1 MATSLATLQ
10 ANQRED
16 EARLQRTKD
25 PKQQKTILDRIQ
37 KRAVLIANASAP
49 TSVVKPTEVVKPVN
63 PNDVN
68 NNGIPDNIEAAQLA
82 ADSAAALA
90 EKQMADM
97 LKLEE
102 LKAKEAELE
111 RAADAR
117 RIMEMEAAQ
126 ALRDRKSAFDIMY
139 TRFQGYGL
147 GSLANEIKNIYQG
160 TGVNRFGVAITEIPT
175 TSEGFYLALTETKSY
190 YERFGKVNEMRV
202 KSGYTALDEKTILGM
217 EDEYQKAFKD
227 YNMPAGFYDT
237 PEDFQN
243 LLANNLDMIDV
254 TDILQAGYAIAANT
268 DQYVKDQLKSRFNID
283 ESAIA
288 AYATDPV
295 KGQQVINALAGKN
308 LSAAAALL
316 SGISDT
322 AAARATALGA
332 GDLRFAEQQRGF
344 SLAAAGAKRGE
355 FLSAIDRN
363 QGLYGQEQAVE
374 TVFGGLEQSKQAG
387 QKLASAER
395 ARFRKSVNLT
405 TGALATPT
413 SGQY

>member
-1 MATSLATLQ
+1 MATLDQLLKSQ
-10 ANQRED
+10 AAD
-16 EARLQRTKD
+16 EARAIKEK
-25 PKQQKTILDRIQ
+25 PNSVEEKKILDRIN
-37 KRAVLIANASAP
+37 KRQELIEKASA
-49 TSVVKPTEVVKPVN
+49 TTLKPAEPAKQFN

-68 NNGIPDNIEAAQLA
+68 NNGIPDNVEAAQLTVDA
-82 ADSAAALA
+82 NSALLTRQIQQEEMAVAALA
-90 EKQMADM
+90 
-97 LKLEE
+97 
-102 LKAKEAELE
+102 
-111 RAADAR
+111 R
-117 RIMEMEAAQ
+117 RDIEMQAAQ

-237 PEDFQN
+237 PEDFQS
-243 LLANNLDMIDV
+243 LLANNLDMMDV

-395 ARFRKSVNLT
+395 ARFRKSINLT